1 MAAFGGGW
9 RRLAADGGEKLAESW
24 REVGEKLAE
33 KEKVQP
39 AMAFVALRAVLFAV
53 MGEVRC

>member
-1 MAAFGGGW
+1 M
-9 RRLAADGGEKLAESW
+9 AADGGEKLAESW